1 MAVSSFRKP
10 VKPRSTYRFGFLI
23 GLLAL
28 ALGAVLLVQSFKHRD
43 LRPAGAAFLLLG
55 VVLAGGYLTNS
66 VLSGQYAD
74 PLAYEPP
81 WSRLAKGEGP
91 PRLPPPGK
99 AAAPAST
106 PFAIDQLIDFP
117 VADAPRR
124 PDAPVN
130 KAVASPPVQPGW
142 TAQVFDHIS
151 PQQFDAVCEALFA
164 QSGLRTRAQSHGAA
178 GGVTLWLHS
187 SNAQQGKDSPVA
199 VALCKLWP
207 GQPLSV
213 RDIHPLLTLMTA
225 RGLKRATYAT
235 GSSFTENA
243 SEFAKNNGIN
253 ALDRFGLL
261 KLIATRTPE
270 QQQALLAMA
279 LAKR

>member
-1 MAVSSFRKP
+1 MAVSSSRKP
-10 VKPRSTYRFGFLI
+10 VKPKSAYRFVFLI

-28 ALGAVLLVQSFKHRD
+28 ALGAVLLVLSFKHRS

-55 VVLAGGYLTNS
+55 VVLAGGYFTNS
-66 VLSGQYAD
+66 VLSGQHAD
-74 PLAYEPP
+74 HLDYEPP
-81 WSRLAKGEGP
+81 WSKLAKGEGP

-99 AAAPAST
+99 PAAPAST

-117 VADAPRR
+117 VADTPRR
-124 PDAPVN
+124 ADAAGN
-130 KAVASPPVQPGW
+130 KAVASPPVRPGW
-142 TAQVFDHIS
+142 TTQVFDHMS

-164 QSGLRTRAQSHGAA
+164 QSGLKARAQSHGAA

-187 SNAQQGKDSPVA
+187 SNAQQGNDSPVA

-213 RDIHPLLTLMTA
+213 RDIHPLLTLMTSRA
-225 RGLKRATYAT
+225 LKRATYAT

-270 QQQALLAMA
+270 QQQMLLAMA
-279 LAKR
+279 LGKR